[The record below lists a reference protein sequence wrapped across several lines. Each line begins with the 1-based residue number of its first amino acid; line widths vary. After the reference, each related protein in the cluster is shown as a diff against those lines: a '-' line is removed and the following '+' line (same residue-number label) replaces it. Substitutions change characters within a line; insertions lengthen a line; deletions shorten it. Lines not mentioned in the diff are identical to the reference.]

1 MFSIVRVRFGVFIF
15 ATNLNQLMCMVIAWN
30 IYSIKGEALTWAL
43 YSKILTKF
51 LHRIGLMMVDFID
64 CEQRDVVAR
73 PIIFDHSS

>member
-43 YSKILTKF
+43 YSDLCHQSK
-51 LHRIGLMMVDFID
+51 
-64 CEQRDVVAR
+64 
-73 PIIFDHSS
+73 S

>member
-1 MFSIVRVRFGVFIF
+1 
-15 ATNLNQLMCMVIAWN
+15 MCMVIAWN
-30 IYSIKGEALTWAL
+30 IYSIKGEELTWAL
-43 YSKILTKF
+43 YSSLSPVKILTKF